1 MLSILCVFS
10 SELLEYFNVQD
21 REFFF
26 CCTSFI
32 LLDFNG
38 KKARFSMYISR
49 SLITKDREIYD
60 EVSLDCLYITFCIMP
75 HGGTDICKLVFNV
88 DSTPDLAS

>member
-1 MLSILCVFS
+1 
-10 SELLEYFNVQD
+10 
-21 REFFF
+21 
-26 CCTSFI
+26 
-32 LLDFNG
+32 
-38 KKARFSMYISR
+38 MYISR